1 MKGGLGFLFIRR
13 ALFNGIYNTRV
24 KESFTETYLKLQNR
38 RNKNSYDNNMIDFML
53 AVMDMAQ
60 KELENKNLQL
70 AARDINFLHNLPET
84 IHNDW
89 DEDHFYKGELL
100 GYIDDMSKEER
111 VDKIKIIVKLIAQYL
126 LK

>member
-53 AVMDMAQ
+53 LRLFSRNAFMV
-60 KELENKNLQL
+60 LPLFY
-70 AARDINFLHNLPET
+70 FLVLWNYVLFIYFYFSCQIRFWMTDHPET
-84 IHNDW
+84 CNS
-89 DEDHFYKGELL
+89 G
-100 GYIDDMSKEER
+100 R
-111 VDKIKIIVKLIAQYL
+111 TCV
-126 LK
+126 